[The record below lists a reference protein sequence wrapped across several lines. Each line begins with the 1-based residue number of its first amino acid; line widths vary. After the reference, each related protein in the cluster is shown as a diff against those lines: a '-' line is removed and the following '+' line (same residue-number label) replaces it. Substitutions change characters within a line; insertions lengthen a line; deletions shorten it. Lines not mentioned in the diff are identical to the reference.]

1 MSQMGQYLP
10 LYVLSTLTGNAGG
23 AIAPAA
29 NNINI
34 IGGTGI
40 ATSGAGSTI
49 TIAGTGA
56 GIYRYTAVSASP
68 YVVLATDNVIS
79 VDCSGVPITIQLPDV
94 PVLGQV
100 FRIKDRTGSANAN
113 NITVTTVGGLTN
125 IDGAATFVMN
135 VAYES
140 ITVIGSGAAYEII

>member
-1 MSQMGQYLP
+1 ML
-10 LYVLSTLTGNAGG
+10 GNAT
-23 AIAPAA
+23 PAA

-34 IGGTGI
+34 LGGAGI

-49 TIAGTGA
+49 TITRTGA
-56 GIYRYTAVSASP
+56 GIYTYTAVSASP
-68 YVVLATDNVIS
+68 YVVLATDNVLS
-79 VDCSGVPITIQLPDV
+79 VDCSGIPITIQLPDV

-113 NITVTTVGGLTN
+113 NITVTTVTGATN

-140 ITVIGSGAAYEII
+140 ITVIGNSSTYEVL